1 MIDKDLKIFG
11 FAKWQLVP
19 EEPRHNTWH
28 NALFDSAKLLN
39 IDLSYIGLKNNL
51 KTYWITQL
59 LPDTVLKRFPYIGV
73 ISFFNVIRTIKGS
86 NERKTLIYIFEGTIF
101 WLFLFYLI
109 KTLVPNCIIVCNLF
123 SSTRFNKSFFKNDR
137 IRIRYKIFFYL
148 LKRHEQN
155 NLIITF
161 DTQIMADRASKITN
175 YDFKRFPVPSS
186 FSFRNTNNFN
196 VESHHR
202 VLVNMRGFNLEN
214 LHTLLKESCQ
224 YCKFVFP
231 RGGLNSIPLQS
242 EFGKYK
248 NALFD
253 SNNIP
258 VSDYKS
264 YIDSFDYMIFLYM
277 PTFESINASGRILD
291 AITRGIPVCVPKQHT
306 ESANISKLWGRTNLF
321 DYTSFESM
329 IKTFNHPIFS
339 ERINKIEPPFTPKGA
354 INDLINF
361 FEGKKFSRIKFYAI
375 KYVLVSIILIF
386 HILISAFLSII
397 YLALF
402 KLIKYLRLDQYDK
415 ILKVLNSYLMR
426 NNNE

>member
-1 MIDKDLKIFG
+1 MIDKNLKIFG
-11 FAKWQLVP
+11 FAKWRLVP

-28 NALFDSAKLLN
+28 NALFDSSKLLN
-39 IDLSYIGLKNNL
+39 IDLNYIGLKNNL
-51 KTYWITQL
+51 KTDWITQL
-59 LPDTVLKRFPYIGV
+59 LPDTVLKQFPYID
-73 ISFFNVIRTIKGS
+73 IFSFFNVIRTIKGS
-86 NERKTLIYIFEGTIF
+86 NKRKTLIYIFEGTIF

-109 KTLVPNCIIVCNLF
+109 KILVPNCIIVCNLF

-148 LKRHEQN
+148 LKRYEKKN
-155 NLIITF
+155 FVITF

-186 FSFRNTNNFN
+186 FSFRNSNNFN
-196 VESHHR
+196 EESHHR
-202 VLVNMRGFNLEN
+202 VLVNMRGFDLEN

-231 RGGLNSIPLQS
+231 RGAINSTPLQN

-277 PTFESINASGRILD
+277 PIFESINASGRILD

-339 ERINKIEPPFTPKGA
+339 EKINKSEPPFTPKGA
-354 INDLINF
+354 INDLIKF
-361 FEGKKFSRIKFYAI
+361 IEGQKFGRIRFHFI

-386 HILISAFLSII
+386 HMLISAFLSVI
-397 YLALF
+397 YQALIKLF
-402 KLIKYLRLDQYDK
+402 KYFRVNKYDRIIMLPNLH
-415 ILKVLNSYLMR
+415 LMGK
-426 NNNE
+426 NNE